1 MPLPGSPREQQM
13 QKQFLQEIVEPEV
26 QTTEEVVEDEAPK
39 PKAKK
44 KKATKGRKKVL
55 GLF

>member
-13 QKQFLQEIVEPEV
+13 KKQFLQEIVEPEA

-44 KKATKGRKKVL
+44 KATKGRKKVL

>member
-1 MPLPGSPREQQM
+1 MPLPGSPREKEM
-13 QKQFLQEIVEPEV
+13 KKQFLQEIVEPEV
-26 QTTEEVVEDEAPK
+26 QTEEVVEDEAPK

-44 KKATKGRKKVL
+44 KKASKGRKKVL

>member
-1 MPLPGSPREQQM
+1 MPLPGSPREKEM
-13 QKQFLQEIVEPEV
+13 KKQFLQEIVEPEI
-26 QTTEEVVEDEAPK
+26 QTEKVVEDEAPK
-39 PKAKK
+39 PKAK